1 MKKKKTL
8 GLLLGLALAL
18 SVALP
23 GTLMTS
29 AAAQTMA
36 SASNTLY
43 ECVMASTTLT
53 DAKAALSGAT
63 DQEIAALTEAQN
75 DAIDAH
81 VVSLMSAPL
90 PAVTAEASGDKPV
103 QSEIIYPTVTVTD
116 AAPLGS
122 PVVGGA
128 N

>member
-1 MKKKKTL
+1 MKKKKVF

-18 SVALP
+18 SVVLP

-29 AAAQTMA
+29 AVAQTTE
-36 SASNTLY
+36 SESDTLY
-43 ECVMASTTLT
+43 ERVMATATFT
-53 DAKAALSGAT
+53 NAKAVLNGAT
-63 DQEIAALTEAQN
+63 DQELSALTEAQN

-81 VVSLMSAPL
+81 VVSLMSTPL
-90 PAVTAEASGDKPV
+90 SAVAAETSNDKPV
-103 QSEIIYPTVTVTD
+103 QSEIVYPTVTVTD
-116 AAPLGS
+116 AAPFGS